1 MTMRT
6 KLLWP
11 IAAIIG
17 LFVLYSA
24 YWVVASGQIR
34 KGVNEWIA
42 DKENAGYQ
50 IDHAGLHIGG
60 YPYRFQIRLVEP
72 HFRAPQSDGG
82 WDARLQ
88 ELSANAMPHDLS
100 HWIVAFGGPLL
111 LEDYAS
117 EGSMIEVTGS
127 DARISLVY
135 SVTGETERVGAEFRD
150 LVVTTHVGS
159 PPDIRSVDELLMSG
173 AVDEEDGLR
182 MRLAVSG
189 VRAAPGVLEPDV
201 ERAFGDTARTARVD
215 LEVTHWSA
223 LADGANAIAWRDAGG
238 ALQIADAELEWGPAH
253 ITGNGDFTID
263 SLARPDG
270 RLSLRVTDPDTLA
283 DALVEAGIVPRENEQ
298 ALRLAAMLAPRGP
311 DGVALPFRIHDGGIY
326 LGPVRLG
333 AIDE

>member
-1 MTMRT
+1 MPVCTSV
-6 KLLWP
+6 
-11 IAAIIG
+11 AIPTDSRSGSSNRI
-17 LFVLYSA
+17 SA
-24 YWVVASGQIR
+24 PP
-34 KGVNEWIA
+34 E
-42 DKENAGYQ
+42 
-50 IDHAGLHIGG
+50 
-60 YPYRFQIRLVEP
+60 
-72 HFRAPQSDGG
+72 SDGG

-88 ELSANAMPHDLS
+88 TLSANAMPHDLS

-117 EGSMIEVTGS
+117 EGSVIEVTGS

-150 LVVTTHVGS
+150 LVVTTHAGS
-159 PPDIRSVDELLMSG
+159 PPDIRSIDELLMSG

-189 VRAAPGVLEPDV
+189 VRTAPGVLEPDV
-201 ERAFGDTARTARVD
+201 ERAFGDTARSARID

-238 ALQIADAELEWGPAH
+238 TLQIADAELEWGPAH

-270 RLSLRVTDPDTLA
+270 RLSLRITDPDTLA
-283 DALVEAGIVPRENEQ
+283 DALIEGRRRSARKRAGAQTGRHDGAAQRRRGCFALPHPRRRHLSGPGTPSVQSAIRNG
-298 ALRLAAMLAPRGP
+298 AGRLAPLPYCPINAARPSTKRRFSS
-311 DGVALPFRIHDGGIY
+311 ALPTVARSA
-326 LGPVRLG
+326 LGRP
-333 AIDE
+333 